1 MKCQNCGADIDRGFS
16 FLSSSI
22 ENKGFDVKF
31 QITKD
36 GKPVEFC
43 QDCVE
48 LIFFQWAKHVWDEGS
63 APENATN
70 EELIDNL
77 KRAIKIQTGLLSA
90 LENATIQNNNSH
102 AETRR
107 RGE

>member
-22 ENKGFDVKF
+22 ENKGFDVRF

-48 LIFFQWAKHVWDEGS
+48 LIFFQWAKHVWEES
-63 APENATN
+63 APIDERNATK
-70 EELIDNL
+70 EELVDCLYRSIQIQERL
-77 KRAIKIQTGLLSA
+77 KKA
-90 LENATIQNNNSH
+90 IQNFK
-102 AETRR
+102 E
-107 RGE
+107 

>member
-63 APENATN
+63 APEIATN

-77 KRAIKIQTGLLSA
+77 KRAIKIQTGILFSLMSG
-90 LENATIQNNNSH
+90 ATTFNPTTK
-102 AETRR
+102 ETNQ
-107 RGE
+107 